1 VENRINI
8 TFDDQ
13 KTDEQRIAQA
23 FVNGGLVVR
32 TNPVRV
38 R

>member
-8 TFDDQ
+8 TFDDR

-23 FVNGGLVVR
+23 LVNGGLVVR
-32 TNPVRV
+32 TNPVPV
-38 R
+38 P